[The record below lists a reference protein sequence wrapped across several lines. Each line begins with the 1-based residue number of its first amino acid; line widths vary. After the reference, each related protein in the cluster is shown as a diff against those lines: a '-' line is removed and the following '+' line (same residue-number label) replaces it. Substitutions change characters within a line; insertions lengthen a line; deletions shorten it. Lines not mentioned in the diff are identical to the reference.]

1 MVIALFATTTKTK
14 HKNVYHFEYV
24 EKSRGPTSE
33 RSRPT
38 VHRAAIER
46 DAFGPRTDPL
56 DIKHVDR
63 TVAASYVC
71 VCDANCCFFSVFFRF
86 YNYIESGSPC
96 HAFDLANDF
105 RFAQIVYV
113 FAFSF
118 AAQNL
123 VHEPNACQSVARAPS
138 DREHTANRFHQT
150 IPASFRWNTPIKKKH
165 KHRPTA
171 EEQRT

>member
-113 FAFSF
+113 FAFSLLPRTSYTNQMH
-118 AAQNL
+118 AKASPG
-123 VHEPNACQSVARAPS
+123 H
-138 DREHTANRFHQT
+138 
-150 IPASFRWNTPIKKKH
+150 PAIENT
-165 KHRPTA
+165 
-171 EEQRT
+171 QRTGSTKLYRPIFVETHQ